1 MAASN
6 YGGDVPTLVAPA
18 LAPVSE
24 IPRSSAFGS
33 AGGIGSQDVG
43 IWTGTYRGIPN
54 RYKMGSPF
62 SRFGRRKDKKNLAH
76 HFSSSKMIQR
86 RRRRR
91 GRQQRPPSLLS
102 IEDLSLV
109 IICIATAAGG
119 ERDGGEKLDTPATTT
134 IWPDDEIWT
143 GNKCAGHMTKS
154 KTCGANSNKYDLE
167 CCPGLSCDGKFC
179 IGTVVTAGEDEN
191 DDDQRIPMTEDTVT
205 TNNETDTIELNTTT
219 IQREANHTAT
229 MQKLELARQ
238 EMAKKRKEE
247 EERRRKQAEEQERA
261 RQRAAD
267 EERRRREELQR
278 QEEAKARR
286 PMEKKALIRL
296 YEDTNGDKWNRSGGW
311 LSDDVDQ

>member
-1 MAASN
+1 
-6 YGGDVPTLVAPA
+6 
-18 LAPVSE
+18 
-24 IPRSSAFGS
+24 
-33 AGGIGSQDVG
+33 
-43 IWTGTYRGIPN
+43 
-54 RYKMGSPF
+54 
-62 SRFGRRKDKKNLAH
+62 
-76 HFSSSKMIQR
+76 MIQR
-86 RRRRR
+86 RRCRRR
-91 GRQQRPPSLLS
+91 GRQQRPPNFLS
-102 IEDLSLV
+102 IEALSLV
-109 IICIATAAGG
+109 IICIATAAAG

-134 IWPDDEIWT
+134 IWPDVASTNDETWT

-179 IGTVVTAGEDEN
+179 VGTVVTADEDEN
-191 DDDQRIPMTEDTVT
+191 DDAQRIPMTEDTVT
-205 TNNETDTIELNTTT
+205 TNNETDTNELNTT

-278 QEEAKARR
+278 QEEAKSRR
-286 PMEKKALIRL
+286 PKEKRALIRL